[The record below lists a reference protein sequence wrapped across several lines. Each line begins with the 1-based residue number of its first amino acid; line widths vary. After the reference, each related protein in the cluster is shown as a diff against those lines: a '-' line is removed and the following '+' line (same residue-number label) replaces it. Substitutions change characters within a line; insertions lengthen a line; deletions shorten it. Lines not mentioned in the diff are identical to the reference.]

1 MINKE
6 RIPCPQ
12 EEKRCCSYKIS
23 KLEMAWHRLWFELL
37 RQKGFVNNI
46 IDIVNPQ
53 LLFRNP
59 VHIRHMHVLCI
70 LDYIHTRSWR
80 TDCLTCAM
88 ISQPPSTTTTSTISP
103 STTTTSTP
111 TDQPTSPAYY
121 YFYCF
126 YYFFYCYYSSYW
138 APIGLPSP
146 RSHRPSFL
154 LSSHYIEPCTSYR
167 RSIML
172 CHHCI
177 VSSPCIITYPC
188 LSPLGLKIVHLI
200 AISHTLGRDA
210 CVQIGRDK
218 DRDKDK
224 WYIS

>member
-12 EEKRCCSYKIS
+12 EEKRCCSYKTS
-23 KLEMAWHRLWFELL
+23 KRWMDWHRKPSLF
-37 RQKGFVNNI
+37 
-46 IDIVNPQ
+46 
-53 LLFRNP
+53 FRNP

-103 STTTTSTP
+103 STSTITTSTP

-126 YYFFYCYYSSYW
+126 YCYYNSYW

-154 LSSHYIEPCTSYR
+154 LSSHYIVPCTSYR
-167 RSIML
+167 WSITS

-177 VSSPCIITYPC
+177 VSSSYITTYPC

>member
-1 MINKE
+1 MAD
-6 RIPCPQ
+6 RLPHLCSDQPTSFHYYYYLYYFYFYYYYFYYFSFYYYYYF
-12 EEKRCCSYKIS
+12 CSYWS
-23 KLEMAWHRLWFELL
+23 ANLL
-37 RQKGFVNNI
+37 
-46 IDIVNPQ
+46 PLLLL
-53 LLFRNP
+53 LLF
-59 VHIRHMHVLCI
+59 L
-70 LDYIHTRSWR
+70 L
-80 TDCLTCAM
+80 L
-88 ISQPPSTTTTSTISP
+88 
-103 STTTTSTP
+103 TTTTSTP